1 MDYNEAI
8 KNSRCFGIA
17 YDSSTKECKVCEVSK
32 LCKARTEGTPA
43 PTKADPAPDVTPA
56 EKPDVEVTGAP
67 RPQPKGGTAAA
78 PAEKPKPAPKKQPKD
93 SDKKYAEDMPDFKAL
108 QVDELS
114 KLAAERGI
122 DTSAF
127 DKFTDVKIKR
137 MRMIMALKVTYEVK

>member
-56 EKPDVEVTGAP
+56 EKP
-67 RPQPKGGTAAA
+67 
-78 PAEKPKPAPKKQPKD
+78 KPAPKKQSKA

-108 QVDELS
+108 QVDELI
-114 KLAAERGI
+114 KLAADRGI

-127 DKFTDVKIKR
+127 EKFTDVKIKR